1 MSSKLYVVA
10 KKRLQEDFTYETFEA
25 KALSEVKDIIDE
37 FNSLDLR
44 GEILVIS
51 DEVKKTDLYLGEGKI
66 AFVKNGEW
74 FQTPLKEGQDLYS
87 FLEVIL
93 TNPKI
98 GNLQAI
104 EVLLDKKQ

>member
-1 MSSKLYVVA
+1 MSKLYVVA
-10 KKRLQEDFTYETFEA
+10 KKRLQEDFTYEAFEA

-51 DEVKKTDLYLGEGKI
+51 DEVEHTDLYLGEGKI
-66 AFVKNGEW
+66 TFVKNDEW
-74 FQTPLKEGQDLYS
+74 FQTPLKDVQDLYS
-87 FLEVIL
+87 FLEMIL

-104 EVLLDKKQ
+104 EVLLTRKH